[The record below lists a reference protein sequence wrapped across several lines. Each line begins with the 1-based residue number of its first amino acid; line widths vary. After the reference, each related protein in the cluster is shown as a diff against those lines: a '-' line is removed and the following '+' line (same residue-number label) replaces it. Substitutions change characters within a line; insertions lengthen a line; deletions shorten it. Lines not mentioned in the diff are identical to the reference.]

1 MYDENFNFALER
13 YKKELLEFA
22 KKNKVTFIDV
32 PNQEATPTMADVSEE
47 TDNQSETENENFYPP
62 TTNYEI
68 DFNPPMTRIQDV
80 PLSDLEEVQSTE
92 YEVKRYNTYDEYLN
106 DNPKSGSLRVQA
118 FVAGRAFPVS
128 NVKVRVTKEIGE
140 QPYTIAERMTDS
152 SGIAGNIILPAPES
166 NLSETPVTTQMPY
179 ATYDVLIEQPRYVTL
194 LYKDVPIFD
203 SIESIQPVEMRPRI
217 DGVSNNMI
225 VIDEKSEWNL
235 SQGVE

>member
-1 MYDENFNFALER
+1 MFDENFNFALER

-22 KKNKVTFIDV
+22 KKNKVTLVDMPDEEAV
-32 PNQEATPTMADVSEE
+32 PTF
-47 TDNQSETENENFYPP
+47 SETEYYPP
-62 TTNYEI
+62 TTNYER
-68 DFNPPMTRIQDV
+68 DYNPPMPLVEEMV
-80 PLSDLEEVQSTE
+80 PTENETSTMSEEKS
-92 YEVKRYNTYDEYLN
+92 YYTYDEFLS

-128 NVKVRVTKEIGE
+128 NVKVKVTKEIGG
-140 QPYTIAERMTDS
+140 QPYTVAERMTDA

-166 NLSETPVTTQMPY
+166 NLSETPVTTQIPY
-179 ATYDVLIEQPRYVTL
+179 ATYDILIEQPRYVSL

-217 DGVSNNMI
+217 EGMSNDMI

-235 SQGVE
+235 SREAE

>member
-1 MYDENFNFALER
+1 MLDENFNISLER
-13 YKKELLEFA
+13 YKKELMEFA

-32 PNQEATPTMADVSEE
+32 PTEEAVPTF
-47 TDNQSETENENFYPP
+47 SETEYYPP
-62 TTNYEI
+62 TTNYERNY
-68 DFNPPMTRIQDV
+68 NPPMPLVEETVSAEMPQDK
-80 PLSDLEEVQSTE
+80 T
-92 YEVKRYNTYDEYLN
+92 YNTYEDFLA

-128 NVKVRVTKEIGE
+128 NVKVKITKEIGGK
-140 QPYTIAERMTDS
+140 PYTVDERMTDS

-179 ATYDVLIEQPRYVTL
+179 ATYDVLIEQPRYVSL

-217 DGVSNNMI
+217 EGMSDNMI

-235 SQGVE
+235 SREAE